1 MPSGDDGISVDFAT
15 QQKLAGDLEAILK
28 TLNEQLDVLYERA
41 EKVVL
46 TWDGEAR
53 QSFIDQLERWD
64 RSAQDLVATQ
74 AWLHDIVVNGH
85 HGYANAHRAVLR
97 GWGAA

>member
-53 QSFIDQLERWD
+53 QAFIDQLDRWD

-85 HGYANAHRAVLR
+85 HSYANAHKAVLH

>member
-53 QSFIDQLERWD
+53 QSFIDQLDRWD

-74 AWLHDIVVNGH
+74 AWLHDIVVKGH
-85 HGYANAHRAVLR
+85 HSYVNAHKAVLR

>member
-1 MPSGDDGISVDFAT
+1 MPSGDDHIAADFAT
-15 QQKLAGDLEAILK
+15 LQGMAGDLEEILK
-28 TLNEQLDVLYERA
+28 TLNEQLELLYGRV

-46 TWDGEAR
+46 TWEGEAR
-53 QSFIDQLERWD
+53 QTFVDQLDKWD
-64 RSAQDLVATQ
+64 RSAQDLEATQ

-85 HGYANAHRAVLR
+85 VTYAAAHRAVLR

>member
-28 TLNEQLDVLYERA
+28 TLNKQLDALYERA

-53 QSFIDQLERWD
+53 QSFIDQLDRWD

-85 HGYANAHRAVLR
+85 HNYANAHRAVLR

>member
-1 MPSGDDGISVDFAT
+1 MPSGDDHISVDFAIL
-15 QQKLAGDLEAILK
+15 QGMAGDLEEILK
-28 TLNEQLDVLYERA
+28 TLNEQLDLLYRRV

-46 TWDGEAR
+46 TWDGETR
-53 QSFIDQLERWD
+53 QAFVDQLDKWD
-64 RSAQDLVATQ
+64 LSAQDLQATQ

-85 HGYANAHRAVLR
+85 MAYTAAHRAVLR

>member
-1 MPSGDDGISVDFAT
+1 MSSGDDHISVDFAT
-15 QQKLAGDLEAILK
+15 LQGMAGDLEAILK
-28 TLNEQLDVLYERA
+28 TLNEQLDLLYGRV

-53 QSFIDQLERWD
+53 QAFVDQLDKWD
-64 RSAQDLVATQ
+64 RSAQDLQATQ

-85 HGYANAHRAVLR
+85 MTYASTHRTVLR

>member
-1 MPSGDDGISVDFAT
+1 MPSSDDHISVDFAT
-15 QQKLAGDLEAILK
+15 LQGMAGDLEEILK
-28 TLNEQLDVLYERA
+28 TLNEQLDLLYRRV

-53 QSFIDQLERWD
+53 QTFVDQLDKWD
-64 RSAQDLVATQ
+64 RSAQDLQAAQ

-85 HGYANAHRAVLR
+85 LAYAAAHRAVLR

>member
-1 MPSGDDGISVDFAT
+1 MPFGDDGISVDFAT
-15 QQKLAGDLEAILK
+15 QQQLAGDLEAILK
-28 TLNEQLDVLYERA
+28 TLNKQLDALYERA

-53 QSFIDQLERWD
+53 QSFIDQLDRWD
-64 RSAQDLVATQ
+64 QSAQDLVATQ

-85 HGYANAHRAVLR
+85 HSYANAHKAVLR

>member
-1 MPSGDDGISVDFAT
+1 MSSSNDHISVDFAAL
-15 QQKLAGDLEAILK
+15 QGMAGDLEEILK
-28 TLNEQLDVLYERA
+28 TLNEQLDLLYRRV
-41 EKVVL
+41 EKAVL

-53 QSFIDQLERWD
+53 QTFVDQLDKWD
-64 RSAQDLVATQ
+64 RSAQDLEATQ

-85 HGYANAHRAVLR
+85 LTYASAHRAVLR

>member
-15 QQKLAGDLEAILK
+15 QQQLAGDLEAILK
-28 TLNEQLDVLYERA
+28 TLNKQLDALYERA

-53 QSFIDQLERWD
+53 QSFIDQLDRWD

-74 AWLHDIVVNGH
+74 AWLHDIVVGGH
-85 HGYANAHRAVLR
+85 HSYANAHKAVLR

>member
-1 MPSGDDGISVDFAT
+1 MPSGGDGISVDFAT

-53 QSFIDQLERWD
+53 QAFIDQLDRWD

-85 HGYANAHRAVLR
+85 ISYANAHKAVLR

>member
-15 QQKLAGDLEAILK
+15 QQQLAGDLEAILK
-28 TLNEQLDVLYERA
+28 TLNKQLDALYERA

-53 QSFIDQLERWD
+53 QSFIDQLDRWD
-64 RSAQDLVATQ
+64 QSAQDLVATQ
-74 AWLHDIVVNGH
+74 AWLHNIVVNGH
-85 HGYANAHRAVLR
+85 HCYANAHKAVLR

>member
-28 TLNEQLDVLYERA
+28 TLNEQLDALYERA

-53 QSFIDQLERWD
+53 QSFIDQLDRWD

-74 AWLHDIVVNGH
+74 AWLHEIVVNGH
-85 HGYANAHRAVLR
+85 QNYANAHKAVLR